1 MHTRTARPYAG
12 CGGSVAVPRARA
24 GREVIELRADGR
36 AHGAN
41 SRFFFFLPP
50 PGGPFVGSCGAGA
63 MDGALV
69 AVPPGAGAGVTDDR
83 PPVAVTGVSGTVSSG
98 GAAGSWKDSRACS
111 AVVRMAWNSSSLT
124 LCRLESPAAVP
135 RAPEMPSPSW
145 VCVSSAAGSPS
156 CARFFPALSPD
167 EGSTIGHTKPVRG
180 VYAGLWERRMS
191 REFCSDC
198 RDVSY

>member
-1 MHTRTARPYAG
+1 M
-12 CGGSVAVPRARA
+12 
-24 GREVIELRADGR
+24 
-36 AHGAN
+36 
-41 SRFFFFLPP
+41 
-50 PGGPFVGSCGAGA
+50 
-63 MDGALV
+63 
-69 AVPPGAGAGVTDDR
+69 TDDR

-145 VCVSSAAGSPS
+145 VCVSSAGGSPS

-191 REFCSDC
+191 REFCNDC
-198 RDVSY
+198 RDVSYYRRRKYQRCGERAQGACTHKPVRDEGVHVRGLIYAAVEDKVHG